1 MKRELLAVILIGWA
15 FIINAQPLGKPSWVI
30 KRPTSSNSTFYYR
43 VTVGE
48 GINYDK
54 AYANAFAKAILESS
68 WRLGM
73 PVYSGD
79 DLIALENGVYENIT
93 IGENQMNIALNKVC
107 EYTERLETKTG
118 IRIFIL
124 WQVATV
130 GIINPLFDEFNDC
143 E

>member
-93 IGENQMNIALNKVC
+93 IGV
-107 EYTERLETKTG
+107 
-118 IRIFIL
+118 
-124 WQVATV
+124 
-130 GIINPLFDEFNDC
+130 
-143 E
+143 